1 MTGNMFYVKF
11 FAPITADSINA
22 LMQTVDRKLSQGAK
36 RMVLLISTPG
46 GDVFQG
52 LSAYNFLKGVPLEI
66 TTQNFGSLD
75 SIGIVLFC
83 AGIHR
88 SCVPQSR
95 FLLHGVM
102 ANFSGPVSMEERQL
116 EERLKGL
123 QLDMGSIARIVA
135 NVTLK
140 DPQVVL
146 NDMRNHLTL
155 VGEQAVQYGL
165 VDEIK
170 AELYETGAEVISIQ
184 MGAPVASPTG
194 YPPQPPAQPGF
205 PPGFSFKPPQ
215 N

>member
-1 MTGNMFYVKF
+1 MSGNSFYVKF

-36 RMVLLISTPG
+36 RMNLLISTPG

-52 LSAYNFLKGVPLEI
+52 LSAFNFLKGVPMEI
-66 TTQNFGSLD
+66 YTQNFGSLD
-75 SIGIVLFC
+75 SIGIILFC
-83 AGIHR
+83 AGTRR
-88 SCVPQSR
+88 SCVPHAR

-102 ANFSGPVSMEERQL
+102 ANFGGPVSLEERQL

-123 QLDMGSIARIVA
+123 QLDMGAIARIVA

-140 DPQVVL
+140 DPQIIL

-155 VGEQAVQYGL
+155 MGEQAIQYGL

-170 AELYETGAEVISIQ
+170 PELYEAGAEVISIQ
-184 MGAPVASPTG
+184 MGAPMASPAGHT
-194 YPPQPPAQPGF
+194 PPPPSQPGF
-205 PPGFSFKPPQ
+205 PPGYSFKPPQ